1 MGLAMVVAAMEAATA
16 RVNFMLMVG
25 CLGGKLVE

>member
-16 RVNFMLMVG
+16 RVNFILMVG
-25 CLGGKLVE
+25 WLFVWLVE